1 MSNYNAIAI
10 APELATLE
18 TKVAQ
23 ATTVQ
28 ERLIYLE
35 RLVRIFIYID
45 PKRAHDLLQQMQEEH
60 EKAQSGALPFYYHL
74 HRANLASLEYDIER
88 ALGELEAAVHA
99 VDQFG
104 DITERT
110 EVYLDYVGVLINHKQ
125 LQLAREYF
133 DKASRLLESYPNEIL
148 RARALVREG
157 FLYVHSFSYAKAT
170 PKFMEAD
177 GIFTAEEGSLSI
189 KDHYFYTLLHS
200 GLGTLQLR
208 PANLIKAAN
217 SFRKAIAR
225 CEEKGLRA
233 RLAWHQLKLA
243 DTLAA
248 GYEYEAAVAMY
259 RKIIDQSGHGSQQAL
274 AATCHNLALCQYHY
288 APEPDVA
295 EVIKLL
301 GQAEALFQALPNPD
315 KQKLTSI
322 EMLRAQLAFDDGDFL
337 SAIETLSQ
345 TLTELEP
352 DDNLENP
359 LVMGP
364 AAEIYR
370 ILAECYAKM
379 EDYKTAYNFRLFYDF
394 YNEKQNVL
402 EDSRQQ
408 EEFAARFAAAAW
420 EKERESLQL
429 RASQLQ
435 LRALRAQMNPHFLF
449 NALNSIQSFITTHEA
464 STASRYLAKFA
475 MLMRRSLEYSNREFI
490 SLEDEVQ
497 FLTEYLDVNC
507 KLRFRDRLHY
517 EIYVSP
523 ELEEDVIGVPTMI
536 IQPYVENAI
545 EHGLR
550 SRQEGTIRVNFIP
563 DPEDEDSIL
572 ATVVDDGVGRVQ
584 VAKMHAA
591 DSTRSQHQSRGTSIT
606 QSRLELLSEST
617 EDRVEIED
625 LYHPDGKAAGT
636 KVSVRIPV
644 IDVVPR
650 RNN

>member
-1 MSNYNAIAI
+1 MHKAISI

-18 TKVAQ
+18 AKVAQ
-23 ATTVQ
+23 AISVQ

-45 PKRAHDLLQQMQEEH
+45 PKRAHNLLQEMQEAH
-60 EKAQSGALPFYYHL
+60 ESVRSGALPFYYNL

-99 VDQFG
+99 VDQYG

-125 LQLAREYF
+125 LSLARDYF
-133 DKASRLLESYPNEIL
+133 DKASKLLESYPNEIL

-177 GIFTAEEGSLSI
+177 SIFTAQEDALSI

-208 PANLIKAAN
+208 PGNLTKAAN
-217 SFRKAIAR
+217 SFKKAIAR

-243 DTLAA
+243 DTLAP
-248 GYEYEAAVAMY
+248 GSNYEAAVEMY

-274 AATCHNLALCQYHY
+274 AAACHNLALCQYAY
-288 APEPDVA
+288 AQERDLA
-295 EVIKLL
+295 EVTQLL
-301 GQAEALFQALPNPD
+301 DQAEALFQALPNPD

-322 EMLRAQLAFDDGDFL
+322 EMLRAQLAFDNGDYLTAAEAL
-337 SAIETLSQ
+337 SLTLE
-345 TLTELEP
+345 ELEP
-352 DDNLENP
+352 DKNLRNP
-359 LVMGP
+359 VVMGP
-364 AAEIYR
+364 TAEIYG
-370 ILAECYAKM
+370 ILSECFAKM
-379 EDYKTAYNFRLFYDF
+379 EDYKAAYNYRLFYDF
-394 YNEKQNVL
+394 YNQRQNEL
-402 EDSRQQ
+402 EDSRLQ
-408 EEFAARFAAAAW
+408 EEFAARFAAATW
-420 EKERESLQL
+420 EKERESLHL

-507 KLRFRDRLHY
+507 KLRFRDKLNY
-517 EIYVSP
+517 TIFVSP

-550 SRQEGTIRVNFIP
+550 SRQEGIIRVNFLP
-563 DPEDEDSIL
+563 DPEDEDNIL
-572 ATVVDDGVGRVQ
+572 ATILDDGVGREQ
-584 VAKMHAA
+584 VAKMHAV
-591 DSTRSQHQSRGTSIT
+591 DSTRAQHQSRGTSIT

-617 EDRVEIED
+617 EERVQIED
-625 LYHPDGKAAGT
+625 LYHPDGRAAGT

-650 RNN
+650 RTN